1 MPHDIDLSPLSA
13 KGLDLDQYF
22 GLWAVD
28 DSLFLAQLDRI
39 SHMNLLAHVEIH
51 LAEEPALEA
60 RAAKV
65 KASGQQ
71 SIAVV
76 RIQGTMT
83 KRGSSLSDA
92 GSTVALRQSIRQAA
106 RDPDVSGIL
115 LAIDSPGGTV
125 AGTADLG
132 REVVK
137 ARESKPVFAFI
148 EDLAAS
154 AAYWIASQADRV
166 YANDKTALVGS
177 IGTFVGLYDYSG
189 AAAKE
194 GIRPVVIKAGKYK
207 GAGFAGTEITDEQ
220 KAVWQ
225 EIVDSTQAEFT
236 SAIAAGRRLSK
247 PAAENLVQGRVW
259 MATDA
264 VDLKLIDGIQTY
276 QDTVAELINLSKRKR
291 TNTMSEENTPT
302 PAASFEDLKACLPGA
317 DSDFICSQMEKKATL
332 DQAQSAWM
340 EEQNKRLAAADKKAE
355 KAVEE
360 KKASDAKP
368 GLDFEGEGT
377 GTGGDGDAAFGGDPI
392 AEWNKRLAAK
402 VDAGMPRMQAASRVN
417 KEMPGLR
424 EAYVEASNAQPV
436 S

>member
-1 MPHDIDLSPLSA
+1 MPHDIDLTPLSS

-39 SHMNLLAHVEIH
+39 SQMNLLAHVEIH
-51 LAEEPALEA
+51 QAEEPAPMA
-60 RAAKV
+60 RVAKE

-115 LAIDSPGGTV
+115 LVIDSPGGTV

-137 ARESKPVFAFI
+137 ARESKPVFAFV
-148 EDLAAS
+148 EDLTAS

-166 YANDKTALVGS
+166 YANNKTAMVGS
-177 IGTFVGLYDYSG
+177 IGTFVGLYDSS
-189 AAAKE
+189 ARAAKE

-207 GAGFAGTEITDEQ
+207 GTGFDGAEITDEQ

-225 EIVDSTQAEFT
+225 ELVDLQQAEFT
-236 SAIAAGRRLSK
+236 AAVAAGRRLSK

-259 MATDA
+259 MAAEA
-264 VDLKLIDGIQTY
+264 VHLKLIDGIQTY
-276 QDTVAELINLSKRKR
+276 QETVAELITTSEQKRKI
-291 TNTMSEENTPT
+291 TMSEETKLTPST
-302 PAASFEDLKACLPGA
+302 ATFEDLKACLPGA
-317 DSDFICSQMEKKATL
+317 DSEFLCSQMEKKATL

-340 EEQNKRLAAADKKAE
+340 EEQNKRIAAADKKVE
-355 KAVEE
+355 EAVEA
-360 KKASDAKP
+360 KDAAAKKP
-368 GLDFEGEGT
+368 GLEVAGEGNT
-377 GTGGDGDAAFGGDPI
+377 TGDGDAAFGGDPV

-402 VDAGMPRMQAASRVN
+402 VDAGMPRMRAASRLA
-417 KEMPGLR
+417 KEVPGLR
-424 EAYVEASNAQPV
+424 EAYVEASNLHPV
-436 S
+436 G